1 MTYPQPTSNG
11 CDTDVAIPKHV
22 HITSNDGQVDQP
34 TISVNRLLGEEVTWS
49 SNGTK
54 ALIVFASSD
63 GSPFQEAIFHV
74 PAGGSVSSGPVQTEA
89 ESKGYKYTVIGQLG
103 INDPVIIVEP

>member
-1 MTYPQPTSNG
+1 
-11 CDTDVAIPKHV
+11 
-22 HITSNDGQVDQP
+22 
-34 TISVNRLLGEEVTWS
+34 
-49 SNGTK
+49 
-54 ALIVFASSD
+54 
-63 GSPFQEAIFHV
+63 V